1 MKNLAIIMCLGA
13 VFWLAPLSAQKLSL
27 SSDSSK
33 QNTLANILTNLD
45 NQPSFPGG
53 QDSLIHFLQTN
64 LHYPS
69 LPRRKGVEG
78 TVFVVFNIDSDG
90 EILEPKV
97 KFFRLRRV
105 VEITDTSTNEL
116 KNVILPEK
124 YDEDLEKEALRVVEA
139 MPHWIPA
146 RYKNKPIK
154 VPYTMPVRF
163 KLE

>member
-1 MKNLAIIMCLGA
+1 MCLGA
-13 VFWLAPLSAQKLSL
+13 VFWLTPLTAQKLSL
-27 SSDSSK
+27 SRDSFR
-33 QNTLANILTNLD
+33 QNNLENVLTNLD

-53 QDSLIHFLQTN
+53 QDSLIQYLKAN

-78 TVFVVFNIDSDG
+78 TVFVVFYIDSDG
-90 EILEPKV
+90 EVLEPKV
-97 KFFRLRRV
+97 KFFRLRRI
-105 VEITDTSTNEL
+105 VEDTDTLSKEV
-116 KNVILPEK
+116 KKIFLPEK
-124 YDEDLEKEALRVVEA
+124 YDEDLEMEAIRVIEA

-146 RYKNKPIK
+146 RYNNKPIK